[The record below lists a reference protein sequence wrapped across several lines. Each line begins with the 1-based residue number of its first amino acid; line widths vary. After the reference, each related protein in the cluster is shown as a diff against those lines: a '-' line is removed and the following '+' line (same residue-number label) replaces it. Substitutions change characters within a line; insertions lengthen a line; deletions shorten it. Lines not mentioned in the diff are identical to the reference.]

1 MRKKKKSAINFEY
14 LQNMEGFV
22 IIQQEDIKVPYQEEE
37 SMAKGLLTIFTGE
50 GRGKTSA
57 AIGRAVQAAD
67 EGKHVVIIQFLKGKG
82 LRGSEFVS
90 RLEPEIKLFC
100 FEKSDESFSDL
111 TQEQQKEECVN
122 IRNGLNFAKKVL
134 ATGECDLLI
143 LDEVLGLVEN
153 GIITTEEL
161 LSLIDSREETGII
174 LTGIVLKDEICFCA
188 DEVSKIDTIKF
199 KVWE

>member
-1 MRKKKKSAINFEY
+1 M
-14 LQNMEGFV
+14 G
-22 IIQQEDIKVPYQEEE
+22 
-37 SMAKGLLTIFTGE
+37 KGLLTIFTGE

-67 EGKHVVIIQFLKGKG
+67 EGKNVVIIQFLKGKG

-100 FEKSDESFSDL
+100 FEKSDESFSNL
-111 TQEQQKEECVN
+111 SEEQQKEETVN
-122 IRNGLNFAKKVL
+122 IRNGLNYAKKVL

-153 GIITTEEL
+153 GIITAQDL
-161 LSLIDSREETGII
+161 LNLVDAREETSII
-174 LTGIVLKDEICFCA
+174 LTGIYLEDEICFRA
-188 DEVSKIDTIKF
+188 DEVSKIETIKF

>member
-1 MRKKKKSAINFEY
+1 
-14 LQNMEGFV
+14 
-22 IIQQEDIKVPYQEEE
+22 
-37 SMAKGLLTIFTGE
+37 MAKGFVTIFTGD

-67 EGKHVVIIQFLKGKG
+67 EGKNVVIIQFLKGKG

-100 FEKSDESFSDL
+100 FEKSDESFANLSE
-111 TQEQQKEECVN
+111 EQQQEEIMN

-134 ATGECDLLI
+134 TTGECDLLI

-153 GIITTEEL
+153 EIITSEEL
-161 LSLIDSREETGII
+161 LTLIEAREETDII
-174 LTGIVLKDEICFCA
+174 LTGIFLKDEICFKA
-188 DEVSKIDTIKF
+188 DEVSKIETIKF